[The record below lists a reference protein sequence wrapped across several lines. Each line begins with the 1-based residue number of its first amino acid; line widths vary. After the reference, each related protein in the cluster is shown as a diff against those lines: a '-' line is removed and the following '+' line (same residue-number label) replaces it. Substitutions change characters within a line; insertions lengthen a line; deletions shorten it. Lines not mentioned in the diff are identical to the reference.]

1 MKRKEQLQ
9 QWLGD
14 RRRTYADGL
23 RLFRALASD
32 AVKKRYSA
40 YLEQGADGVTNPFDP
55 RFTQLVNCLSKI
67 AQAIRAGQDIPAAEE
82 ELLTVTVPADEQSQE
97 REERQRRI
105 EELKA
110 DNEDIATRIGYLED
124 ESGTHADE
132 IDELKDQMEQNLDE
146 IQQLRKDVD
155 QLSQPGVKVVTEE
168 SLTPEL
174 KKVYQRIKEIAP
186 LYASLHADIANESTP
201 DEERKKLA
209 DKLCDLDDE
218 RRALWK
224 QIDDWAEGKGVKL
237 EEKRPEYSDNALV
250 RGYEMARQVKRLRQ
264 NIANSRDAAGKAQA
278 DGRQTIYENALKRI
292 ERYEAELKELE
303 AEIAKEQQQGEKVQ

>member
-32 AVKKRYSA
+32 AMAKRYSA
-40 YLEQGADGVTNPFDP
+40 YLEQSADGVSNPFDP

-67 AQAIRAGQDIPAAEE
+67 SHAIRSGQHIPAAEE
-82 ELLTVTVPADEQSQE
+82 ELLTVTVPADDKTVE
-97 REERQRRI
+97 REARQRRI

-124 ESGTHADE
+124 ENGTHADD
-132 IDELKDQMEQNLDE
+132 IAELQEQMEQNLDE

-155 QLSQPGVKVVTEE
+155 QLSAPGVKIVTEE

-174 KKVYQRIKEIAP
+174 KKAYQRIKEIAP
-186 LYASLHADIANESTP
+186 LYASLHAEIASESTP
-201 DEERKKLA
+201 DDDRKRLA

-218 RRALWK
+218 RRELWK
-224 QIDDWAEGKGVKL
+224 QIDDWAEGKGVRL
-237 EEKRPEYSDNALV
+237 DEKRPEYSDNPTV
-250 RGYEMARQVKRLRQ
+250 RGYEMARQMKRLRQ
-264 NIANSRDAAGKAQA
+264 NIANSQEAADKALA
-278 DGRQTIYENALKRI
+278 DGRQTIYENAMKRL
-292 ERYEAELKELE
+292 ERYRAELKELE
-303 AEIAKEQQQGEKVQ
+303 EEIQGEKIQ

>member
-32 AVKKRYSA
+32 AMAKRYSA
-40 YLEQGADGVTNPFDP
+40 YLEQSADGVSNPFDP

-67 AQAIRAGQDIPAAEE
+67 SHAIRSGQHIPAAEE
-82 ELLTVTVPADEQSQE
+82 ELLTVTVPADDKTVE
-97 REERQRRI
+97 REARQRRI

-124 ESGTHADE
+124 ENGTHADD
-132 IDELKDQMEQNLDE
+132 IAELQEQMEQNLDE

-155 QLSQPGVKVVTEE
+155 QLSAPGVKIVTEE

-174 KKVYQRIKEIAP
+174 KKAYQRIKEIAP
-186 LYASLHADIANESTP
+186 LYASLHADIASESTP
-201 DEERKKLA
+201 DDDRKRLA

-218 RRALWK
+218 RRELWK
-224 QIDDWAEGKGVKL
+224 QIDDWAEGKGVRL
-237 EEKRPEYSDNALV
+237 DEKRPEYSDNPTV
-250 RGYEMARQVKRLRQ
+250 RGYEMARQMKRLRQ
-264 NIANSRDAAGKAQA
+264 NIANSQEAADKALV
-278 DGRQTIYENALKRI
+278 DGRQTIYENAMKRL
-292 ERYEAELKELE
+292 ERYRAELKELE
-303 AEIAKEQQQGEKVQ
+303 EEIQGEKIQ

>member
-32 AVKKRYSA
+32 AMAKRYSA
-40 YLEQGADGVTNPFDP
+40 YLEQSADGVSNPFDP

-67 AQAIRAGQDIPAAEE
+67 SHAIRSGQHIPAAEE
-82 ELLTVTVPADEQSQE
+82 ELLTVTVPADDKTVE
-97 REERQRRI
+97 REARQRRI

-124 ESGTHADE
+124 ENGTHADD
-132 IDELKDQMEQNLDE
+132 IAELQEQMEQNLDE

-155 QLSQPGVKVVTEE
+155 QLSAPGVKIVTEE

-186 LYASLHADIANESTP
+186 LYASLHADIASESTP
-201 DEERKKLA
+201 DDDRKRLA

-218 RRALWK
+218 RRELWK
-224 QIDDWAEGKGVKL
+224 QIDDWAEGKGVRL
-237 EEKRPEYSDNALV
+237 EEKRPEYSDNPTV
-250 RGYEMARQVKRLRQ
+250 RGYEMARQMKRLRQ
-264 NIANSRDAAGKAQA
+264 NIANSQEAADKAQA
-278 DGRQTIYENALKRI
+278 DGRQTIYENAMKRL
-292 ERYEAELKELE
+292 ERYRAELKELE
-303 AEIAKEQQQGEKVQ
+303 EEIQGEKIQ

>member
-32 AVKKRYSA
+32 AMAKRYSA
-40 YLEQGADGVTNPFDP
+40 YLEQSADGVSNPFDP

-67 AQAIRAGQDIPAAEE
+67 SHAIRSGQHIPAAEE
-82 ELLTVTVPADEQSQE
+82 ELLTVTVPADDKTVE
-97 REERQRRI
+97 REARQRRI

-124 ESGTHADE
+124 ENGTHADD
-132 IDELKDQMEQNLDE
+132 IAELQEQMEQNLDE

-155 QLSQPGVKVVTEE
+155 QLSAPGVKIVTEE

-174 KKVYQRIKEIAP
+174 NKAYQRIKEIAP
-186 LYASLHADIANESTP
+186 LYASLHADIASESTP
-201 DEERKKLA
+201 DDDRKRLA

-218 RRALWK
+218 RRELWK
-224 QIDDWAEGKGVKL
+224 QIDDWAEGKGVRL
-237 EEKRPEYSDNALV
+237 DEKRPEYSDNPTV
-250 RGYEMARQVKRLRQ
+250 RGYEMARQMKRLRQ
-264 NIANSRDAAGKAQA
+264 NIANSQEAADKALA
-278 DGRQTIYENALKRI
+278 DGRQTIYENAMKRL
-292 ERYEAELKELE
+292 ERYRAELKELE
-303 AEIAKEQQQGEKVQ
+303 EEIQGEKIQ

>member
-32 AVKKRYSA
+32 AMAKRYSA
-40 YLEQGADGVTNPFDP
+40 YLEQSADGVSNPFDP

-67 AQAIRAGQDIPAAEE
+67 SHAIRSGQHIPAAEE
-82 ELLTVTVPADEQSQE
+82 ELLTVTVPADDKTVE
-97 REERQRRI
+97 REARQRRI

-132 IDELKDQMEQNLDE
+132 IDGLKDQMEQNLDE

-155 QLSQPGVKVVTEE
+155 QLSAPGVKIVTEE

-174 KKVYQRIKEIAP
+174 KKAYQRIKEIAP
-186 LYASLHADIANESTP
+186 LYASLHADIASESTP
-201 DEERKKLA
+201 DDDRKRLA

-218 RRALWK
+218 RRELWK
-224 QIDDWAEGKGVKL
+224 QIDDWAEGKGVRL
-237 EEKRPEYSDNALV
+237 DEKRPEYSDNPTV
-250 RGYEMARQVKRLRQ
+250 RGYEMARQMKRLRQ
-264 NIANSRDAAGKAQA
+264 NIANSQEAADKAQA
-278 DGRQTIYENALKRI
+278 DGRQTIYENAMKRL
-292 ERYEAELKELE
+292 ERYRAELKELE
-303 AEIAKEQQQGEKVQ
+303 EEIQGEKIQ

>member
-32 AVKKRYSA
+32 AMAKRYSA
-40 YLEQGADGVTNPFDP
+40 YLEQSADGVSNPFDP

-67 AQAIRAGQDIPAAEE
+67 SHAIRSGQHIPAAEE
-82 ELLTVTVPADEQSQE
+82 ELLTVTVPADDKTVE
-97 REERQRRI
+97 REARQRRI

-110 DNEDIATRIGYLED
+110 DNEGIATRIGYLED
-124 ESGTHADE
+124 ENGTHADD
-132 IDELKDQMEQNLDE
+132 IAELQEQMEQNLDE

-155 QLSQPGVKVVTEE
+155 QLSAPGVKIVTEE

-186 LYASLHADIANESTP
+186 LYASLHADIASESTP
-201 DEERKKLA
+201 DDDRKRLA

-218 RRALWK
+218 RRELWK
-224 QIDDWAEGKGVKL
+224 QIDDWAEGKGVRL
-237 EEKRPEYSDNALV
+237 DEKRPEYSDNPTV
-250 RGYEMARQVKRLRQ
+250 RGYEMARQMKRLRQ
-264 NIANSRDAAGKAQA
+264 NIANSQEAADKALA
-278 DGRQTIYENALKRI
+278 DSRQTIYENAMKRL
-292 ERYEAELKELE
+292 ERYRAELKELE
-303 AEIAKEQQQGEKVQ
+303 EEIQGEKIQ

>member
-32 AVKKRYSA
+32 AMAKRYSA
-40 YLEQGADGVTNPFDP
+40 YLEQSADGVSNPFDP

-67 AQAIRAGQDIPAAEE
+67 SHAIRSGQHIPAAEE
-82 ELLTVTVPADEQSQE
+82 ELLTVTVPADDKTVE
-97 REERQRRI
+97 REARQRRI

-124 ESGTHADE
+124 ENGTHADD
-132 IDELKDQMEQNLDE
+132 IAELQEQMEQNLDE

-155 QLSQPGVKVVTEE
+155 QLSAPGVKIVTEE

-174 KKVYQRIKEIAP
+174 RKPIN
-186 LYASLHADIANESTP
+186 ASRKSPRSMPRCTQTSPANPPRTMTASGWPTNS
-201 DEERKKLA
+201 A
-209 DKLCDLDDE
+209 T
-218 RRALWK
+218 WTT
-224 QIDDWAEGKGVKL
+224 
-237 EEKRPEYSDNALV
+237 NAASS
-250 RGYEMARQVKRLRQ
+250 G
-264 NIANSRDAAGKAQA
+264 SR
-278 DGRQTIYENALKRI
+278 
-292 ERYEAELKELE
+292 
-303 AEIAKEQQQGEKVQ
+303 

>member
-32 AVKKRYSA
+32 AMAKRYSA
-40 YLEQGADGVTNPFDP
+40 YLEQSADGVSNPFDP

-67 AQAIRAGQDIPAAEE
+67 SHAIRSGQHIPAAEE
-82 ELLTVTVPADEQSQE
+82 ELLTVTVPADDKTVE
-97 REERQRRI
+97 REARQRRI

-132 IDELKDQMEQNLDE
+132 IDGLKDQMEQNLDE

-155 QLSQPGVKVVTEE
+155 QLSAPGVKIVTEE

-174 KKVYQRIKEIAP
+174 KKAYQRIKEIAP
-186 LYASLHADIANESTP
+186 LYASLHAEIASESTP
-201 DEERKKLA
+201 DDDRKRLA

-218 RRALWK
+218 RRELWK
-224 QIDDWAEGKGVKL
+224 QIDDWAEGKGVRL
-237 EEKRPEYSDNALV
+237 DEKRPEYSDNPTV
-250 RGYEMARQVKRLRQ
+250 RGYEMARQMKRLRQ
-264 NIANSRDAAGKAQA
+264 NIANSQEAADKAQA
-278 DGRQTIYENALKRI
+278 DGRQTIYENAMKRL
-292 ERYEAELKELE
+292 ERYRAELKELE
-303 AEIAKEQQQGEKVQ
+303 EEIQGEKIQ

>member
-32 AVKKRYSA
+32 AVKNRYSA
-40 YLEQGADGVTNPFDP
+40 YLEQGADGVSNPFDP

-82 ELLTVTVPADEQSQE
+82 ELLTVTVPADEQSKE
-97 REERQRRI
+97 RADRQRRI

-124 ESGTHADE
+124 ETGTHADE

-146 IQQLRKDVD
+146 IRQLRQDVD

-174 KKVYQRIKEIAP
+174 KKAYQRIKEIAP
-186 LYASLHADIANESTP
+186 LYASLHADIASESTP
-201 DEERKKLA
+201 DDDRKRLA

-218 RRALWK
+218 RRELWK
-224 QIDDWAEGKGVKL
+224 QIDDWAEGKGVRL
-237 EEKRPEYSDNALV
+237 DEKRPEYSDNALV

-264 NIANSRDAAGKAQA
+264 NIANSREAADKAQT

-292 ERYEAELKELE
+292 QRYEAELKELE
-303 AEIAKEQQQGEKVQ
+303 AEIAKEQQGEKVQ

>member
-32 AVKKRYSA
+32 AMAKRYSA
-40 YLEQGADGVTNPFDP
+40 YLEQSADGVSNPFDP
-55 RFTQLVNCLSKI
+55 RFTQLVSCLSKI
-67 AQAIRAGQDIPAAEE
+67 SHAIRSGQHIPAAEE
-82 ELLTVTVPADEQSQE
+82 ELLTVTVPADDKTVE
-97 REERQRRI
+97 REARQRRI

-124 ESGTHADE
+124 ENGTHADD
-132 IDELKDQMEQNLDE
+132 IAELQEQMEQNLDE

-155 QLSQPGVKVVTEE
+155 QLSTPGVKIVTEE

-174 KKVYQRIKEIAP
+174 KKAYQRIKEIAP
-186 LYASLHADIANESTP
+186 LYASLHADIASESTP
-201 DEERKKLA
+201 DDDRKRLA

-218 RRALWK
+218 RRELWK
-224 QIDDWAEGKGVKL
+224 QIDDWAEGKGVRL
-237 EEKRPEYSDNALV
+237 DEKRPEYSDNPTV
-250 RGYEMARQVKRLRQ
+250 RGYEMARQMKRLRQ
-264 NIANSRDAAGKAQA
+264 NIANSQEAADKALA
-278 DGRQTIYENALKRI
+278 DGRQTIYENAMKRL
-292 ERYEAELKELE
+292 ERYRAELKELE
-303 AEIAKEQQQGEKVQ
+303 EEIQGEKIQ

>member
-32 AVKKRYSA
+32 AMAKRYSA
-40 YLEQGADGVTNPFDP
+40 YLEQSADGVSNPFDP

-67 AQAIRAGQDIPAAEE
+67 SHAIRSGQHILAAEE
-82 ELLTVTVPADEQSQE
+82 ELLTVTVPADDKTVE
-97 REERQRRI
+97 REARQRRI

-124 ESGTHADE
+124 ENGTHADD
-132 IDELKDQMEQNLDE
+132 IAELQEQMEQNLDE

-155 QLSQPGVKVVTEE
+155 QLSAPGVKIVTEE

-174 KKVYQRIKEIAP
+174 NKAYQRIKEIAP
-186 LYASLHADIANESTP
+186 LYASLHADIASESTP
-201 DEERKKLA
+201 DDDRKRLA

-218 RRALWK
+218 RRELWK
-224 QIDDWAEGKGVKL
+224 QIDDWAEGKGVRL
-237 EEKRPEYSDNALV
+237 DEKRPEYSDNPTV
-250 RGYEMARQVKRLRQ
+250 RGYEMARQMKRLRQ
-264 NIANSRDAAGKAQA
+264 NIANSQEAADKAQA
-278 DGRQTIYENALKRI
+278 DGRQTIYENAMKRL
-292 ERYEAELKELE
+292 ERYRAELKELE
-303 AEIAKEQQQGEKVQ
+303 EEIQGEKIQ

>member
-32 AVKKRYSA
+32 AMAKRYSA
-40 YLEQGADGVTNPFDP
+40 YLEQSADGVSNPFDP

-67 AQAIRAGQDIPAAEE
+67 SHAIRSGQHIPAAEE
-82 ELLTVTVPADEQSQE
+82 ELLTVTVPADDKTVE
-97 REERQRRI
+97 REARQRRI

-155 QLSQPGVKVVTEE
+155 QLSAPGVKIVTEE

-174 KKVYQRIKEIAP
+174 KKAYQRIKEIAP
-186 LYASLHADIANESTP
+186 LYASLHADIASESTS
-201 DEERKKLA
+201 DDDRKRLA

-218 RRALWK
+218 RRELWK
-224 QIDDWAEGKGVKL
+224 QIDDWAEGKGVRL
-237 EEKRPEYSDNALV
+237 DEKRPEYSDNPTV
-250 RGYEMARQVKRLRQ
+250 RGYEMARQMKRLRQ
-264 NIANSRDAAGKAQA
+264 NIANSQEAADKALA
-278 DGRQTIYENALKRI
+278 DGRQTIYENAMKRL
-292 ERYEAELKELE
+292 ERYRAELKELE
-303 AEIAKEQQQGEKVQ
+303 EEIQGEKIQ

>member
-155 QLSQPGVKVVTEE
+155 QLSAPGVKIVTEE

-174 KKVYQRIKEIAP
+174 KKAYQRIKEIAP
-186 LYASLHADIANESTP
+186 LYASLHADIASESTP
-201 DEERKKLA
+201 DDDRKRLA

-218 RRALWK
+218 RRELWK
-224 QIDDWAEGKGVKL
+224 QIDDWAEGKGVRL
-237 EEKRPEYSDNALV
+237 DEKRPEYSDNPTV
-250 RGYEMARQVKRLRQ
+250 RGYEMARQMKRLRQ
-264 NIANSRDAAGKAQA
+264 NIANSQEAADKAQA
-278 DGRQTIYENALKRI
+278 DGRQTIYENAMKRL
-292 ERYEAELKELE
+292 ERYRAELKELE
-303 AEIAKEQQQGEKVQ
+303 EEIQGEKIQ

>member
-32 AVKKRYSA
+32 AMAKRYSA
-40 YLEQGADGVTNPFDP
+40 YLEQSADGVSNPFDP

-67 AQAIRAGQDIPAAEE
+67 SHAIRSGQHIPAAEE
-82 ELLTVTVPADEQSQE
+82 ELLTVTVPADDKTVE
-97 REERQRRI
+97 REARQRRI

-110 DNEDIATRIGYLED
+110 DNEDIAARIGYLED
-124 ESGTHADE
+124 ENGTHADD
-132 IDELKDQMEQNLDE
+132 IAELQEQMEQNLDE

-155 QLSQPGVKVVTEE
+155 QLSAPGVKIVTEE

-174 KKVYQRIKEIAP
+174 KKAYQRIKEIAP
-186 LYASLHADIANESTP
+186 LYASLHADIASESTP
-201 DEERKKLA
+201 DDDRKRLA

-218 RRALWK
+218 RRELWK
-224 QIDDWAEGKGVKL
+224 QIDDWAEGKGVRL
-237 EEKRPEYSDNALV
+237 EEKRPEYSDNPTV
-250 RGYEMARQVKRLRQ
+250 RGYEMA
-264 NIANSRDAAGKAQA
+264 
-278 DGRQTIYENALKRI
+278 
-292 ERYEAELKELE
+292 
-303 AEIAKEQQQGEKVQ
+303 

>member
-32 AVKKRYSA
+32 AMAKRYSA
-40 YLEQGADGVTNPFDP
+40 YLEQSADGVSNPFDP

-67 AQAIRAGQDIPAAEE
+67 SHAIRSGQHIPAAEE
-82 ELLTVTVPADEQSQE
+82 ELLTVTVPADDKTVE
-97 REERQRRI
+97 REARQRRI

-124 ESGTHADE
+124 ENGTHADD
-132 IDELKDQMEQNLDE
+132 IAELQELMEQNLDE

-155 QLSQPGVKVVTEE
+155 QLSAPGVKIVTEE

-186 LYASLHADIANESTP
+186 LYASLHADIASESTP
-201 DEERKKLA
+201 DDDRKRLA

-218 RRALWK
+218 RRELWK
-224 QIDDWAEGKGVKL
+224 QIDDWAEGKGVRL
-237 EEKRPEYSDNALV
+237 DEKRPEYSDNPTV
-250 RGYEMARQVKRLRQ
+250 RGYEMARQMKRLRQ
-264 NIANSRDAAGKAQA
+264 NIANSQEAADKALA
-278 DGRQTIYENALKRI
+278 DGRQTIYENAMKRL
-292 ERYEAELKELE
+292 ERYRAELKELE
-303 AEIAKEQQQGEKVQ
+303 EEIQGEKIQ

>member
-32 AVKKRYSA
+32 AMAKRYSA
-40 YLEQGADGVTNPFDP
+40 YLEQSADGVSNPFDP

-67 AQAIRAGQDIPAAEE
+67 SHAIRSGQHIPAAEE
-82 ELLTVTVPADEQSQE
+82 ELLTVTVPADDKTVE
-97 REERQRRI
+97 REARQRRI

-124 ESGTHADE
+124 ENGTHADD
-132 IDELKDQMEQNLDE
+132 IAELQEQMEQNLDE

-155 QLSQPGVKVVTEE
+155 QLSAPGVKIVTEE

-174 KKVYQRIKEIAP
+174 KKAYHRIKEIAP
-186 LYASLHADIANESTP
+186 LYASLHADIASESTP
-201 DEERKKLA
+201 DDDRKRLA

-218 RRALWK
+218 RRELWK
-224 QIDDWAEGKGVKL
+224 QIDDWAEGKGVRL
-237 EEKRPEYSDNALV
+237 EEKRPEYSDNPTV
-250 RGYEMARQVKRLRQ
+250 RGYEMARQMKRLRQ
-264 NIANSRDAAGKAQA
+264 NIANSQEAADKAQA
-278 DGRQTIYENALKRI
+278 DGRQTIYENAMKRL
-292 ERYEAELKELE
+292 ERYRAELKELE
-303 AEIAKEQQQGEKVQ
+303 EEIQGEKIQ

>member
-32 AVKKRYSA
+32 AMAKRYSA
-40 YLEQGADGVTNPFDP
+40 YLEQSADGVSNPFDP

-67 AQAIRAGQDIPAAEE
+67 SHAIRSGQHIPAAEE
-82 ELLTVTVPADEQSQE
+82 ELLTVTVPADDKTVE
-97 REERQRRI
+97 REARQRRI

-124 ESGTHADE
+124 ENGTHADD
-132 IDELKDQMEQNLDE
+132 IAELQEQMEQNLDE

-155 QLSQPGVKVVTEE
+155 QLSAPGVKIVTEE

-186 LYASLHADIANESTP
+186 LYASLHADIASESTP
-201 DEERKKLA
+201 DDDRKRLA

-218 RRALWK
+218 RRELWK
-224 QIDDWAEGKGVKL
+224 QIDDWAEGKGVRL
-237 EEKRPEYSDNALV
+237 DEKRPEYSDNPTV
-250 RGYEMARQVKRLRQ
+250 RGYEMARQMKRLRQ
-264 NIANSRDAAGKAQA
+264 NIANSQEAADKALA
-278 DGRQTIYENALKRI
+278 DGRQTIYENAMKRL
-292 ERYEAELKELE
+292 ERYRAELKELE
-303 AEIAKEQQQGEKVQ
+303 EEIQGEKIQ

>member
-32 AVKKRYSA
+32 AMAKRYSA
-40 YLEQGADGVTNPFDP
+40 YLEQSADGVSNPFDP

-67 AQAIRAGQDIPAAEE
+67 SHAIRSGQHIPAAEE
-82 ELLTVTVPADEQSQE
+82 ELLTVTVPADDKTVE
-97 REERQRRI
+97 REARQRRI

-124 ESGTHADE
+124 ENGTHADD
-132 IDELKDQMEQNLDE
+132 IAELQEQMEQNLDE

-155 QLSQPGVKVVTEE
+155 QLSAPGVKIVTEE

-174 KKVYQRIKEIAP
+174 KKAYQRIKEIAP
-186 LYASLHADIANESTP
+186 LYASLHADIASESTP
-201 DEERKKLA
+201 DDDRKRLA

-218 RRALWK
+218 RRELWK
-224 QIDDWAEGKGVKL
+224 QIDDWAEGKGVRL
-237 EEKRPEYSDNALV
+237 EEKRPEYSDNPTV
-250 RGYEMARQVKRLRQ
+250 RGYEMARQMKRLRQ
-264 NIANSRDAAGKAQA
+264 NIANSQEAADKAQA
-278 DGRQTIYENALKRI
+278 DGRQTIYENAMKRL
-292 ERYEAELKELE
+292 ERYRAELKELE
-303 AEIAKEQQQGEKVQ
+303 EEIQGEKIQ

>member
-32 AVKKRYSA
+32 AMAKRYSA
-40 YLEQGADGVTNPFDP
+40 YLEQSADGVSNPFDP

-67 AQAIRAGQDIPAAEE
+67 SHAIRSGQHIPAAEE
-82 ELLTVTVPADEQSQE
+82 ELLTVTVPADDKTVE
-97 REERQRRI
+97 REARQRRI

-124 ESGTHADE
+124 ENGTHADD
-132 IDELKDQMEQNLDE
+132 IAELQEQMEQNLDE

-155 QLSQPGVKVVTEE
+155 QLSAPGVKIVTEE

-174 KKVYQRIKEIAP
+174 KKAYQRIKEITP
-186 LYASLHADIANESTP
+186 LYASLHADIASESTP
-201 DEERKKLA
+201 DDDRKRLA

-218 RRALWK
+218 RRELWK
-224 QIDDWAEGKGVKL
+224 QIDDWAEGKGVRL
-237 EEKRPEYSDNALV
+237 DEKRPEYSDNPTV
-250 RGYEMARQVKRLRQ
+250 RGYEMARQMKRLRQ
-264 NIANSRDAAGKAQA
+264 NIANSQEAADKALA
-278 DGRQTIYENALKRI
+278 DGRQTIYENAMKRL
-292 ERYEAELKELE
+292 ERYRAELKELE
-303 AEIAKEQQQGEKVQ
+303 EEIQGEKIQ

>member
-32 AVKKRYSA
+32 AMAKRYSA
-40 YLEQGADGVTNPFDP
+40 YLEQSADGVSNPFDP

-67 AQAIRAGQDIPAAEE
+67 SHAIRSGQHIPAAEE
-82 ELLTVTVPADEQSQE
+82 ELLTVTVPADDKTVE
-97 REERQRRI
+97 REARQRRI

-124 ESGTHADE
+124 ENGTHADD
-132 IDELKDQMEQNLDE
+132 IAELQEQMEQNLDE

-155 QLSQPGVKVVTEE
+155 QLSAPGVKIVTEE

-174 KKVYQRIKEIAP
+174 KKAYQRIKEIAP
-186 LYASLHADIANESTP
+186 LYASLHADIASESTP
-201 DEERKKLA
+201 DDDRKRLA

-218 RRALWK
+218 RRELWK
-224 QIDDWAEGKGVKL
+224 QIDDWAEGKGVRL
-237 EEKRPEYSDNALV
+237 EEKRPEYSDNPTV
-250 RGYEMARQVKRLRQ
+250 RGYEMARQMRRLRQ
-264 NIANSRDAAGKAQA
+264 NIANSQEAADKAQA
-278 DGRQTIYENALKRI
+278 DGRQTIYENAMKRL
-292 ERYEAELKELE
+292 ERYRAELKELE
-303 AEIAKEQQQGEKVQ
+303 AEIAPGQKDC

>member
-32 AVKKRYSA
+32 AMAKRYSA
-40 YLEQGADGVTNPFDP
+40 YLEQSADGVSNPFDP

-67 AQAIRAGQDIPAAEE
+67 SHAIRSGQHIPAAEE
-82 ELLTVTVPADEQSQE
+82 ELLTVTVPADDKTVE
-97 REERQRRI
+97 REARQRRI

-124 ESGTHADE
+124 ENGTHADD
-132 IDELKDQMEQNLDE
+132 IAELQEQMEQNLDE

-155 QLSQPGVKVVTEE
+155 QLSAPGVKIVTEE

-174 KKVYQRIKEIAP
+174 KKAYQRIKEIAP

-201 DEERKKLA
+201 DDDRKRLA

-218 RRALWK
+218 RRELWK
-224 QIDDWAEGKGVKL
+224 QIDDWAEGKGVRL
-237 EEKRPEYSDNALV
+237 DEKRPEYSDNPTV
-250 RGYEMARQVKRLRQ
+250 RGYEMARQMKRLRQ
-264 NIANSRDAAGKAQA
+264 NIANSQDAADKALA
-278 DGRQTIYENALKRI
+278 DGRQTIYENAMKRL
-292 ERYEAELKELE
+292 ERYRAELKELE
-303 AEIAKEQQQGEKVQ
+303 AEIAPGQKDC

>member
-32 AVKKRYSA
+32 AMAKRYSA
-40 YLEQGADGVTNPFDP
+40 YLEQSADGVSNPFDP

-67 AQAIRAGQDIPAAEE
+67 SHAIRSGQHIPAAEE
-82 ELLTVTVPADEQSQE
+82 ELLTVTVPADDKTVE
-97 REERQRRI
+97 REARQRRI

-124 ESGTHADE
+124 ENGTHADD
-132 IDELKDQMEQNLDE
+132 IAELQEQMEQNLDE

-155 QLSQPGVKVVTEE
+155 QLSAPGVKIVTEE

-186 LYASLHADIANESTP
+186 LYASLHADIASESTP
-201 DEERKKLA
+201 DDDRKRLA

-218 RRALWK
+218 RRELWK
-224 QIDDWAEGKGVKL
+224 QIDDWAEGKGVRL
-237 EEKRPEYSDNALV
+237 DEKRPEYSDNPTV
-250 RGYEMARQVKRLRQ
+250 RGYEMARQMKRLRQ
-264 NIANSRDAAGKAQA
+264 NIANSQEAADKAQA
-278 DGRQTIYENALKRI
+278 DGRQTIYENAMKRL
-292 ERYEAELKELE
+292 ERYRAELKELE
-303 AEIAKEQQQGEKVQ
+303 EEIQGEKIQ

>member
-32 AVKKRYSA
+32 AMAKRYSA
-40 YLEQGADGVTNPFDP
+40 YLEQSADGVSNPFDP

-67 AQAIRAGQDIPAAEE
+67 SHAIRSGQHIPAAEE
-82 ELLTVTVPADEQSQE
+82 ELLTVTVPADEQAQE
-97 REERQRRI
+97 RADRQRRI
-105 EELKA
+105 DELKA

-124 ESGTHADE
+124 ENGTHADD
-132 IDELKDQMEQNLDE
+132 IAELQEQMEQNLDE

-155 QLSQPGVKVVTEE
+155 QLSAPGVKIVTEE

-218 RRALWK
+218 RRSLWK

-237 EEKRPEYSDNALV
+237 DEKRPEYSDNALV

-264 NIANSRDAAGKAQA
+264 NIANSRDAADKAQA

-303 AEIAKEQQQGEKVQ
+303 AEIAKEQEGEKVQ

>member
-32 AVKKRYSA
+32 AMAKRYSA
-40 YLEQGADGVTNPFDP
+40 YLEQSADGVSNPFDP

-67 AQAIRAGQDIPAAEE
+67 SHAIRSGQHIPAAEE
-82 ELLTVTVPADEQSQE
+82 ELLTVTVTADDKTVE
-97 REERQRRI
+97 REARQRRI

-124 ESGTHADE
+124 ENGTHADD
-132 IDELKDQMEQNLDE
+132 IAELQEQMEQNLDE

-155 QLSQPGVKVVTEE
+155 QLSAPGVKIVTEE

-174 KKVYQRIKEIAP
+174 KKAYQRIKEIAP
-186 LYASLHADIANESTP
+186 LYASLHADIASESTP
-201 DEERKKLA
+201 DDDRKRLA

-218 RRALWK
+218 RRELWK
-224 QIDDWAEGKGVKL
+224 QIDDWAEGKGVRL
-237 EEKRPEYSDNALV
+237 DEKRPEYSDNPTV
-250 RGYEMARQVKRLRQ
+250 RGYEMARQMKRLRQ
-264 NIANSRDAAGKAQA
+264 NIANSQDAADKAQA
-278 DGRQTIYENALKRI
+278 DGRQTIYENAMKRL
-292 ERYEAELKELE
+292 ERYRAELKELE
-303 AEIAKEQQQGEKVQ
+303 EEIQGEKIQ

>member
-32 AVKKRYSA
+32 AMAKRYSA
-40 YLEQGADGVTNPFDP
+40 YLEQSADGVSNPFDP

-67 AQAIRAGQDIPAAEE
+67 SHAIRSGQHIPAAEE
-82 ELLTVTVPADEQSQE
+82 ELLTVTVPADDKTVE
-97 REERQRRI
+97 REARQRRI

-124 ESGTHADE
+124 ENGTHADD
-132 IDELKDQMEQNLDE
+132 IAELQEQMEQNLDE

-155 QLSQPGVKVVTEE
+155 QLSAPGVKIVTEE

-174 KKVYQRIKEIAP
+174 KKAYQRIKEIAP
-186 LYASLHADIANESTP
+186 LYASLHADIASESTP
-201 DEERKKLA
+201 DDDRKRLA

-218 RRALWK
+218 RRELWK
-224 QIDDWAEGKGVKL
+224 QIDDWAEGKGVRL
-237 EEKRPEYSDNALV
+237 DEKRPEYSDNPTV
-250 RGYEMARQVKRLRQ
+250 RGYEMARQMKRLRQ
-264 NIANSRDAAGKAQA
+264 NIANSQEAADKAQA
-278 DGRQTIYENALKRI
+278 DGRQTIYENAMKRL
-292 ERYEAELKELE
+292 ERYRAELKELE
-303 AEIAKEQQQGEKVQ
+303 EEIQGEKIQ

>member
-32 AVKKRYSA
+32 AMAKRYSA
-40 YLEQGADGVTNPFDP
+40 YLEQSADGVSNPFDP

-67 AQAIRAGQDIPAAEE
+67 SHAIRSGQHIPAAEE
-82 ELLTVTVPADEQSQE
+82 ELLTVTVPADDKTME
-97 REERQRRI
+97 REARQRRI

-124 ESGTHADE
+124 ENGTHADD
-132 IDELKDQMEQNLDE
+132 IAELQEQMEQNLDE

-155 QLSQPGVKVVTEE
+155 QLSAPGVKIVTEE

-186 LYASLHADIANESTP
+186 LYASLHADIASESTP
-201 DEERKKLA
+201 DDDRKRLA

-218 RRALWK
+218 RRELWK
-224 QIDDWAEGKGVKL
+224 QIDDWAEGKGVRL
-237 EEKRPEYSDNALV
+237 EEKRPEYSDNPTV
-250 RGYEMARQVKRLRQ
+250 RGYEMARQMRRLRQ
-264 NIANSRDAAGKAQA
+264 NIANSQEAAEKALA
-278 DGRQTIYENALKRI
+278 DGRQTIYENAMKRL
-292 ERYEAELKELE
+292 ERYRAELKELE
-303 AEIAKEQQQGEKVQ
+303 AEIAPGQKDC

>member
-32 AVKKRYSA
+32 AMAKRYSA
-40 YLEQGADGVTNPFDP
+40 YLEQSADGVSNPFDP

-67 AQAIRAGQDIPAAEE
+67 SHAIRSGQHIPAAEE
-82 ELLTVTVPADEQSQE
+82 ELLTVTVPADDKTVE
-97 REERQRRI
+97 REARQRRI

-124 ESGTHADE
+124 ENGTHADD
-132 IDELKDQMEQNLDE
+132 IAELQEQMEQNLDE

-155 QLSQPGVKVVTEE
+155 QLSAPGVKIVTEE

-174 KKVYQRIKEIAP
+174 KKAYQRIKEIAP
-186 LYASLHADIANESTP
+186 LYASLHADIASESTP
-201 DEERKKLA
+201 DDDRKRLA

-218 RRALWK
+218 RRELWK
-224 QIDDWAEGKGVKL
+224 QIDDWAEGKGVRL
-237 EEKRPEYSDNALV
+237 DEKRPEYSDNPTV
-250 RGYEMARQVKRLRQ
+250 RGYEMARQMKRLRQ
-264 NIANSRDAAGKAQA
+264 NIANSQEAADKALA
-278 DGRQTIYENALKRI
+278 DGRQTIYENAMKRL
-292 ERYEAELKELE
+292 ERYRAELKELE
-303 AEIAKEQQQGEKVQ
+303 EEIQGEKI

>member
-23 RLFRALASD
+23 QLFRALASD
-32 AVKKRYSA
+32 AMAKRYSA
-40 YLEQGADGVTNPFDP
+40 YLEQSADGVSNPFDP

-67 AQAIRAGQDIPAAEE
+67 SHAIRSGQHIPAAEE
-82 ELLTVTVPADEQSQE
+82 ELLTVTVSADDKTVE
-97 REERQRRI
+97 REARQRRI

-124 ESGTHADE
+124 ENGTHADD
-132 IDELKDQMEQNLDE
+132 IAELQEQMEQNLDE

-155 QLSQPGVKVVTEE
+155 QLSAPGVKIVTEE

-186 LYASLHADIANESTP
+186 LYASLHADIASESTP
-201 DEERKKLA
+201 DDDRKRLA

-218 RRALWK
+218 RRSLWK

-237 EEKRPEYSDNALV
+237 DEKRPEYSDNALV

-264 NIANSRDAAGKAQA
+264 NIANSREAADKAQA
-278 DGRQTIYENALKRI
+278 DGRQTIYENAMKRL
-292 ERYEAELKELE
+292 ERYRAELKELE
-303 AEIAKEQQQGEKVQ
+303 EEIQGEKIQ

>member
-32 AVKKRYSA
+32 AMAKRYSA
-40 YLEQGADGVTNPFDP
+40 YLEQSADGVSNPFDP

-67 AQAIRAGQDIPAAEE
+67 SHAIRSGQHIPAAEE
-82 ELLTVTVPADEQSQE
+82 ELLTVTVPADDKTVE
-97 REERQRRI
+97 REARQRRI

-124 ESGTHADE
+124 ENGTHADD
-132 IDELKDQMEQNLDE
+132 IAELQEQMEQNLDE

-155 QLSQPGVKVVTEE
+155 QLSAPGVKIVTEE

-174 KKVYQRIKEIAP
+174 KKAYQRIKEIAP
-186 LYASLHADIANESTP
+186 LYASLHADIASESTP
-201 DEERKKLA
+201 DDDRKRLA

-218 RRALWK
+218 RRELWK
-224 QIDDWAEGKGVKL
+224 QIDDWAEGKGVRL
-237 EEKRPEYSDNALV
+237 EEKRPEYSDNPTV
-250 RGYEMARQVKRLRQ
+250 RGYEMARQMKRLRQ
-264 NIANSRDAAGKAQA
+264 NIANSQEAADKALA
-278 DGRQTIYENALKRI
+278 DGRQTIYENAMKRL
-292 ERYEAELKELE
+292 ERYRAELKELE
-303 AEIAKEQQQGEKVQ
+303 EEIQGEKIQ

>member
-32 AVKKRYSA
+32 AMAKRYSA
-40 YLEQGADGVTNPFDP
+40 YLEQSADGVSNPFDP

-67 AQAIRAGQDIPAAEE
+67 SHAIRSGQHIPAAEE
-82 ELLTVTVPADEQSQE
+82 ELLTVTVPADDKTVE
-97 REERQRRI
+97 REARQRRI

-124 ESGTHADE
+124 ENGTHADD
-132 IDELKDQMEQNLDE
+132 IAELQEQMEQNLDE
-146 IQQLRKDVD
+146 IQQLRKDVE
-155 QLSQPGVKVVTEE
+155 QLSAPGVKIVTEE

-174 KKVYQRIKEIAP
+174 KKAYQRIKEIAP
-186 LYASLHADIANESTP
+186 LYASLHADIASESTP
-201 DEERKKLA
+201 DDDRKRLA

-218 RRALWK
+218 RRELWK
-224 QIDDWAEGKGVKL
+224 QIDDWAEGKGVRL
-237 EEKRPEYSDNALV
+237 DEKRPEYSDNPTV
-250 RGYEMARQVKRLRQ
+250 RGYEMARQMKRLRQ
-264 NIANSRDAAGKAQA
+264 NIANSQEAADKAQA
-278 DGRQTIYENALKRI
+278 DGRQTIYENAMKRL
-292 ERYEAELKELE
+292 ERYRAELKELE
-303 AEIAKEQQQGEKVQ
+303 EEIQGEKIQ

>member
-1 MKRKEQLQ
+1 MKREEQLQ

-32 AVKKRYSA
+32 AMAKRYSA
-40 YLEQGADGVTNPFDP
+40 YLEQSADGVSNPFDP

-67 AQAIRAGQDIPAAEE
+67 SHAIRSGQHIPAAEE
-82 ELLTVTVPADEQSQE
+82 ELLTVTVPADDKTVE
-97 REERQRRI
+97 REARQRRI

-124 ESGTHADE
+124 ENGTHADD
-132 IDELKDQMEQNLDE
+132 IAELQEQMEQNLDE

-155 QLSQPGVKVVTEE
+155 QLSAPGVKIVTEE

-174 KKVYQRIKEIAP
+174 KKAYQRIKEIAP
-186 LYASLHADIANESTP
+186 LYASLHADIASESTP
-201 DEERKKLA
+201 DDDRKRLA

-218 RRALWK
+218 RRELWK
-224 QIDDWAEGKGVKL
+224 QIDDWAEGKGVRL
-237 EEKRPEYSDNALV
+237 DEKRPEYSDNPTV
-250 RGYEMARQVKRLRQ
+250 RGYEMARQMKRLRQ
-264 NIANSRDAAGKAQA
+264 NIANSQEAADKAQA
-278 DGRQTIYENALKRI
+278 DGRQTIYENAMKRL
-292 ERYEAELKELE
+292 ERYRAELKELE
-303 AEIAKEQQQGEKVQ
+303 EEIQGEKIQ

>member
-32 AVKKRYSA
+32 AMAKRYSA
-40 YLEQGADGVTNPFDP
+40 YLEQSADGVSNPFDP

-67 AQAIRAGQDIPAAEE
+67 SHAIRSGQHIPAAEE
-82 ELLTVTVPADEQSQE
+82 ELLTVTVPADDKTVE
-97 REERQRRI
+97 REARQRRI

-124 ESGTHADE
+124 ENGTHADD
-132 IDELKDQMEQNLDE
+132 IAELQEQMEQNLDE

-155 QLSQPGVKVVTEE
+155 QLSAPGVKIVTEE

-174 KKVYQRIKEIAP
+174 KKAYQRIKEIAP
-186 LYASLHADIANESTP
+186 LYASLHADIASESTS
-201 DEERKKLA
+201 DDDRKRLA

-218 RRALWK
+218 RRELWK
-224 QIDDWAEGKGVKL
+224 QIDDWAEGKGVRL
-237 EEKRPEYSDNALV
+237 DEKRPEYSDNPTV
-250 RGYEMARQVKRLRQ
+250 RGYEMARQMKRLRQ
-264 NIANSRDAAGKAQA
+264 NIANSQEAADKALA
-278 DGRQTIYENALKRI
+278 DGRQTIYENAMKRL
-292 ERYEAELKELE
+292 ERYRAELKELE
-303 AEIAKEQQQGEKVQ
+303 EEIQGEKIQ

>member
-32 AVKKRYSA
+32 AMAKRYSA
-40 YLEQGADGVTNPFDP
+40 YLEQSADGVSNPFDP

-67 AQAIRAGQDIPAAEE
+67 SHAIRSGQHIPAAEE
-82 ELLTVTVPADEQSQE
+82 ELLTVTVPADDKTVE
-97 REERQRRI
+97 REARQRRI

-124 ESGTHADE
+124 ENGTHADD
-132 IDELKDQMEQNLDE
+132 IAELQEQMEQNLDE

-155 QLSQPGVKVVTEE
+155 QLSAPGVKIVTEE

-186 LYASLHADIANESTP
+186 LYASLHADIASESTP
-201 DEERKKLA
+201 DDDRKRLA

-218 RRALWK
+218 RRELWK
-224 QIDDWAEGKGVKL
+224 QIDDWAEGKGVRL
-237 EEKRPEYSDNALV
+237 DEKRPEYSDNPTV
-250 RGYEMARQVKRLRQ
+250 RGYEMARQMKRLRQ
-264 NIANSRDAAGKAQA
+264 NIANSQEAADKAQA
-278 DGRQTIYENALKRI
+278 DGRQTIYENAMKRL
-292 ERYEAELKELE
+292 ERYRAELKELE
-303 AEIAKEQQQGEKVQ
+303 AEIAPGQKDC

>member
-32 AVKKRYSA
+32 AMAKRYSA
-40 YLEQGADGVTNPFDP
+40 YLEQSADGVSNPFDP

-67 AQAIRAGQDIPAAEE
+67 SHAIRSGQHIPAAEE
-82 ELLTVTVPADEQSQE
+82 ELLTVTVPADDKTVE
-97 REERQRRI
+97 REARQRRI

-124 ESGTHADE
+124 ENGTHADD
-132 IDELKDQMEQNLDE
+132 IAELQEQMEQNLDE

-155 QLSQPGVKVVTEE
+155 QLSAPGVKIVTEE

-174 KKVYQRIKEIAP
+174 NKAYQRIKEIAP
-186 LYASLHADIANESTP
+186 LYASLHADIASESTP
-201 DEERKKLA
+201 DDARKRMA

-218 RRALWK
+218 RRELWK
-224 QIDDWAEGKGVKL
+224 QIDDWAEGKGVRL
-237 EEKRPEYSDNALV
+237 DEKRPEYSDNPTV
-250 RGYEMARQVKRLRQ
+250 RGYEMARQMKRLRQ
-264 NIANSRDAAGKAQA
+264 NIANSQEAADKAQA
-278 DGRQTIYENALKRI
+278 DGRQTIYENAMKRL
-292 ERYEAELKELE
+292 ERYRAELKELE
-303 AEIAKEQQQGEKVQ
+303 EEIQGEKIQ

>member
-32 AVKKRYSA
+32 AMAKRYSA
-40 YLEQGADGVTNPFDP
+40 YLEQSADGVSNPFDL

-67 AQAIRAGQDIPAAEE
+67 SHAIRSGQHIPAAEE
-82 ELLTVTVPADEQSQE
+82 ELLTVTVPADDKTVE
-97 REERQRRI
+97 REARQRRI

-124 ESGTHADE
+124 ENGTHADD
-132 IDELKDQMEQNLDE
+132 IAELQEQMEQNLDE

-155 QLSQPGVKVVTEE
+155 QLSAPGVKIVTEE

-174 KKVYQRIKEIAP
+174 KKAYQRIKEIAP
-186 LYASLHADIANESTP
+186 LYASLHADIASESTP
-201 DEERKKLA
+201 DDDRKRLA

-218 RRALWK
+218 RRELWK
-224 QIDDWAEGKGVKL
+224 QIDDWAEGKGVRL
-237 EEKRPEYSDNALV
+237 DEKRPEYSDNPTV
-250 RGYEMARQVKRLRQ
+250 RGYEMARQMKRLRQ
-264 NIANSRDAAGKAQA
+264 NIANSQEAADKAQA
-278 DGRQTIYENALKRI
+278 DGRQTIYENAMKRL
-292 ERYEAELKELE
+292 ERYRAELKELE
-303 AEIAKEQQQGEKVQ
+303 EEIQGEKIQ

>member
-40 YLEQGADGVTNPFDP
+40 YLEQGADGVSNPFDP

-67 AQAIRAGQDIPAAEE
+67 AQAIRAGQTIPTAEE
-82 ELLTVTVPADEQSQE
+82 ELLTVTVPADSQAKE

-132 IDELKDQMEQNLDE
+132 IDGLKDQMEQNLDE

-155 QLSQPGVKVVTEE
+155 QLSQPGVKIVTEE

-186 LYASLHADIANESTP
+186 LYASLHADITNESTP

-224 QIDDWAEGKGVKL
+224 QIDDWAEGKGVRL
-237 EEKRPEYSDNALV
+237 DEKRPEYSDNALV

-264 NIANSRDAAGKAQA
+264 N
-278 DGRQTIYENALKRI
+278 
-292 ERYEAELKELE
+292 
-303 AEIAKEQQQGEKVQ
+303 

>member
-1 MKRKEQLQ
+1 MRRKEQLQ

-32 AVKKRYSA
+32 AMAKRYSA
-40 YLEQGADGVTNPFDP
+40 YLEQSADGVSNPFDP

-67 AQAIRAGQDIPAAEE
+67 SHAIRSGQHIPAAEE
-82 ELLTVTVPADEQSQE
+82 ELLTVTVPADDKTVE
-97 REERQRRI
+97 REARQRRI

-124 ESGTHADE
+124 ENGTHADD
-132 IDELKDQMEQNLDE
+132 IAELQEQMEQNLDE

-155 QLSQPGVKVVTEE
+155 QLSAPGVKIVTEE

-174 KKVYQRIKEIAP
+174 KKAYQRIKEIAP
-186 LYASLHADIANESTP
+186 LYASLHADIASESTP
-201 DEERKKLA
+201 DDDRKRLA

-218 RRALWK
+218 RRELWK
-224 QIDDWAEGKGVKL
+224 QIDDWAEGKGVRL
-237 EEKRPEYSDNALV
+237 DEKRPEYSDNPTV
-250 RGYEMARQVKRLRQ
+250 RGYEMARQMKRLRQ
-264 NIANSRDAAGKAQA
+264 NIANSQEAADKAQA
-278 DGRQTIYENALKRI
+278 DGRQTIYENAMKRL
-292 ERYEAELKELE
+292 ERYRAELKELE
-303 AEIAKEQQQGEKVQ
+303 EEIQGEKIQ